1 MPKVISTLKA
11 IGKDEIK
18 PYILKVGK
26 LYINIKRLIHIY
38 IYMLPRPDQILSYH
52 IYKFLI

>member
-1 MPKVISTLKA
+1 MPKVILTLKA

-26 LYINIKRLIHIY
+26 LYINIK
-38 IYMLPRPDQILSYH
+38 D
-52 IYKFLI
+52 